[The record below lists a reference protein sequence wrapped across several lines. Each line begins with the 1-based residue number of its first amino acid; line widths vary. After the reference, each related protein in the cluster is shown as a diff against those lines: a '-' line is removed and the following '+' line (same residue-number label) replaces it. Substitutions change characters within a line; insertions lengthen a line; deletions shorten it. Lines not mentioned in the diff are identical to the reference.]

1 MFSFLALAF
10 KIRLNRKRSIRLRV
24 NHLGDAN
31 LPPLTMPH
39 PVSRRQALGTLAAGG
54 ALAAASLLANPAPP
68 VAPVPPVDLP
78 LKGNIRHS
86 VSRWCFGK
94 IPLETFCVALK
105 SMGVP
110 ALDLVEPADFPTLR
124 RQDIACSLVSAPN
137 VKGIGGIARAWNRL
151 EHHDT
156 LVEAYT
162 QRLAATA
169 EADHRLLICFSGNRA
184 GLDDEQ
190 GLENCA
196 AGLRRILPTAERLKV
211 NLCMELLNSKV
222 NHKDYQCDRTAWGVE
237 LVKRVGSERFKLLY
251 DIYHMQIM
259 EGDVCAT
266 IQAYHPYF
274 AHYHTA
280 GVPGRHE
287 IDETQELYY
296 PRIMR
301 AILDTG
307 YKGYVAQEFTPSRP
321 DALASLR
328 QAFQICDV

>member
-1 MFSFLALAF
+1 M
-10 KIRLNRKRSIRLRV
+10 N
-24 NHLGDAN
+24 
-31 LPPLTMPH
+31 H
-39 PVSRRQALGTLAAGG
+39 PVSRRHALGTLAGGG
-54 ALAAASLLANPAPP
+54 ALVAAASILANPASAQTPMP
-68 VAPVPPVDLP
+68 ADLP
-78 LKGNIRHS
+78 LKGNIRQS

-94 IPLETFCVALK
+94 IPLEDFCVALK
-105 SMGVP
+105 AMGVP
-110 ALDLVEPADFPTLR
+110 ALDLVEPADFPVLR
-124 RQDIACSLVSAPN
+124 RHDIACSLVSAPN
-137 VKGIGGIARAWNRL
+137 VNGLGGIARAWNRL

-156 LVEAYT
+156 LVAAYE

-169 EADHRLLICFSGNRA
+169 EAGHRLLICFSGNRA

-196 AGLRRILPTAERLKV
+196 VGLRRILPVAERLKV
-211 NLCMELLNSKV
+211 DLCMELLNSKV

-266 IQAYHPYF
+266 IKACHPYF

-287 IDETQELYY
+287 IDESQELYY

-301 AILDTG
+301 AILETG
-307 YKGYVAQEFTPSRP
+307 YKGYVAQEFVPSRSDP
-321 DALASLR
+321 LASLR